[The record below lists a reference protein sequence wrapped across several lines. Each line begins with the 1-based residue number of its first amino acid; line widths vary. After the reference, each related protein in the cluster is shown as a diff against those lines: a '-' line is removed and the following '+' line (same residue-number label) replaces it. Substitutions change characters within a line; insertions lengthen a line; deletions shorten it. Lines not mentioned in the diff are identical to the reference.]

1 MRSSQALSDCAH
13 QSFAHAYMG
22 MSQWCRGELVGVR
35 EHIETAV
42 SLYDSELHGELVQ
55 VYGHDS
61 KAVALQVLHPT
72 LCLLGYPDQGLAAA
86 QESLRYTQ
94 TLGYAFTQAT
104 AMLWAVQTLT
114 LQRRWK
120 PLRMQSEEYV
130 KFTVK
135 HRLVSHRRWGQVALA
150 MAFVGLGRLEEGV
163 RQLREG
169 IEDRRSAREVVMG
182 PSHLGVLAEGL
193 KAVGRLDE
201 AVEVIAEALTLTEQT
216 NERWSEPELHRLK
229 GELLLGRGGT
239 GDNDEHETC
248 FLKSLDIARDQGARW
263 WELRTSVSLA
273 RLWRDQGKRHEARNL
288 LAPIY
293 DWFTEG
299 FDTADLTDAKA
310 LLEELY

>member
-1 MRSSQALSDCAH
+1 
-13 QSFAHAYMG
+13 
-22 MSQWCRGELVGVR
+22 
-35 EHIETAV
+35 
-42 SLYDSELHGELVQ
+42 
-55 VYGHDS
+55 
-61 KAVALQVLHPT
+61 
-72 LCLLGYPDQGLAAA
+72 
-86 QESLRYTQ
+86 
-94 TLGYAFTQAT
+94 
-104 AMLWAVQTLT
+104 
-114 LQRRWK
+114 
-120 PLRMQSEEYV
+120 
-130 KFTVK
+130 
-135 HRLVSHRRWGQVALA
+135 

-229 GELLLGRGGT
+229 GELLPGRGGT